1 LEGLLSGF
9 IRELSDSP
17 IGPRIKA
24 PQRRNFSCA
33 RTHAHART
41 QIYASANGQ
50 SERKMRRRERKR
62 EEAEKKTH
70 GGGQAKET
78 DGGGRDG
85 SAPHPRGKGDRE
97 RERESRL
104 GSHSRLATSK
114 SHSEVPCTFE
124 IFPLNELHVVA
135 DSSRRRDRTA
145 RMKTARP
152 LDIDRVSSR
161 SGLTGAA
168 RRSLGAH
175 ILSARANNGGTG
187 NCGSGSE
194 RMGRGGIAGTA
205 CSANL

>member
-1 LEGLLSGF
+1 MGA
-9 IRELSDSP
+9 
-17 IGPRIKA
+17 PRT
-24 PQRRNFSCA
+24 P
-33 RTHAHART
+33 
-41 QIYASANGQ
+41 
-50 SERKMRRRERKR
+50 
-62 EEAEKKTH
+62 
-70 GGGQAKET
+70 
-78 DGGGRDG
+78 GGRG
-85 SAPHPRGKGDRE
+85 TERE
-97 RERESRL
+97 RERER
-104 GSHSRLATSK
+104 
-114 SHSEVPCTFE
+114 VE